1 MIKTWPFKK
10 TLHPIRLSLLCC
22 ICLLILLSHTN
33 VANAS
38 NKIVLQLAWKHQFQ
52 FAGYYAAMHKG
63 YYRQAGLDVI
73 IVEGGEGRFAREEVL
88 GGRAQYGIAGAELV
102 LHRADGNPFVV
113 LAPIFQHSPSILLTR
128 EDSNISNLQDLIG
141 KRVMLLP
148 GKKDADI
155 LAAFFNEGVAIDSI
169 KRMDQS
175 YNLNDLIEGRT
186 DAVSAYLTNE
196 PWYLEQKGIVPKII
210 SPQTYGVD
218 FYSDCLFTTAQEI
231 EKHPNRVE
239 KILEASLRGWEY
251 AMAHPEEIIDI
262 LLTDYGLEK
271 KRDHLRYEADSIR
284 NIMLPGLVQIGH
296 MNPGRWRHI
305 VNTYVKLGMIDP
317 EFSLE
322 GFLYD
327 PHPEVDYT
335 RLKWVVGVSISISLL
350 VSIGVLILL
359 RLNKRLSAEIGERRF
374 VEESLRASEKE
385 YRSTLNDLLV
395 GVVVHASD
403 TSILLSNR
411 EAENILGLTYEQLSG
426 KKTIDPEW
434 NFVHEDSTIM
444 KVEQYPV
451 SKVFSTK
458 KQLHDYVV
466 GIKRPDRDYVTWV
479 IVNAIP
485 VFSKDSELEKV
496 IVNFI
501 DITALKQAEEEKD
514 RLASQLRQAAKIE
527 AVGTLAGGIAHD
539 FNNILGIIVG
549 NAELAMD
556 DVSEWNPARNNLKEI
571 KTASMRAKNVVR
583 QLLSFSRKSEQEKR
597 PIKIHTIIKE
607 SVQLL
612 RASIPSSVE
621 FRSNI
626 PTDLATIMADPT
638 QIHQVAINLGTN
650 AAHAMEENGGILEMS
665 LDEVELDEGSSAG
678 YLHVNSWP
686 YIQLTVSDT
695 GCGID
700 PEIKDRIFDP
710 YFSTKEVGKGSGIG
724 LAVVHGIVKD
734 HDGSISVS
742 SEPAKGTTVKVLFPV
757 INEMPAQENVTF
769 EELPKGKENVLFVD
783 DEKALTKMGQ
793 QVLERLGYKVEVS
806 NNPVEALERIRSN
819 PNRFDLVITDM
830 TMPQMTGDKLVKE
843 ILKIRSDMPIIL
855 CTGFSEKIN
864 RDSAGSIGIRKY
876 IEKPLDKRE
885 LSIVIREVLDKKD

>member
-1 MIKTWPFKK
+1 
-10 TLHPIRLSLLCC
+10 
-22 ICLLILLSHTN
+22 
-33 VANAS
+33 
-38 NKIVLQLAWKHQFQ
+38 
-52 FAGYYAAMHKG
+52 
-63 YYRQAGLDVI
+63 
-73 IVEGGEGRFAREEVL
+73 
-88 GGRAQYGIAGAELV
+88 
-102 LHRADGNPFVV
+102 
-113 LAPIFQHSPSILLTR
+113 
-128 EDSNISNLQDLIG
+128 
-141 KRVMLLP
+141 
-148 GKKDADI
+148 
-155 LAAFFNEGVAIDSI
+155 
-169 KRMDQS
+169 
-175 YNLNDLIEGRT
+175 
-186 DAVSAYLTNE
+186 
-196 PWYLEQKGIVPKII
+196 
-210 SPQTYGVD
+210 
-218 FYSDCLFTTAQEI
+218 
-231 EKHPNRVE
+231 
-239 KILEASLRGWEY
+239 
-251 AMAHPEEIIDI
+251 
-262 LLTDYGLEK
+262 
-271 KRDHLRYEADSIR
+271 
-284 NIMLPGLVQIGH
+284 
-296 MNPGRWRHI
+296 
-305 VNTYVKLGMIDP
+305 
-317 EFSLE
+317 
-322 GFLYD
+322 
-327 PHPEVDYT
+327 
-335 RLKWVVGVSISISLL
+335 LKWVVGVSISISLL

-359 RLNKRLSAEIGERRF
+359 RLNKRLAAEIGERRL

-411 EAENILGLTYEQLSG
+411 EAENILGLTYEQLAG

-434 NFVHEDSTIM
+434 NFVHEDSTLM

-485 VFSKDSELEKV
+485 VFSNDSELEKV

-539 FNNILGIIVG
+539 FNNILGIIIG

-556 DVSEWNPARNNLKEI
+556 DVSEWNPARNHLKEI

-583 QLLSFSRKSEQEKR
+583 QLLSFSRKSEPEKR

-678 YLHVNSWP
+678 YLHVNSGP

-864 RDSAGSIGIRKY
+864 RESAGSIGIRKY

-885 LSIVIREVLDKKD
+885 LSIGIREVLDKKD